1 MSVPEYWRKV
11 LSGAWDRTY
20 NPLGWN
26 AKKVAVVLIA
36 VGTIVA
42 ADVHLGLAAMI
53 TSAVGYL
60 WIAVPVAFA
69 AIILF
74 VWGFLQTTA
83 SLCADLGNTSRTTIS
98 ELEAALAQYQKPAPD
113 YEAWRHVDRLTLR
126 EAAFLWCDLSPG
138 PSMPPNVQAWFNAL
152 SSAIQ
157 RGGEKTRWCSNRS
170 APNKV
175 RATSTSCDHEQVI
188 LPDQARD
195 RGAGQATLL
204 CAGSAAGRVSQR
216 RRERHE

>member
-83 SLCADLGNTSRTTIS
+83 SLYADLGNTSRTTIS

-157 RGGEKTRWCSNRS
+157 RGE
-170 APNKV
+170 
-175 RATSTSCDHEQVI
+175 
-188 LPDQARD
+188 LPFEHQPHAFGYEPD
-195 RGAGQATLL
+195 TE
-204 CAGSAAGRVSQR
+204 S
-216 RRERHE
+216 E

>member
-83 SLCADLGNTSRTTIS
+83 SLYADLGNTSRTTIS

-157 RGGEKTRWCSNRS
+157 RGEL
-170 APNKV
+170 PFEHQP
-175 RATSTSCDHEQVI
+175 RAFGHTETERQLKKKGHTLITVVMRTALQRF
-188 LPDQARD
+188 ARANNHHPIFLRD
-195 RGAGQATLL
+195 A
-204 CAGSAAGRVSQR
+204 
-216 RRERHE
+216 

>member
-1 MSVPEYWRKV
+1 MPVPEYWRKV

-83 SLCADLGNTSRTTIS
+83 SLYADLGNTSRTTIS

-157 RGGEKTRWCSNRS
+157 RGELPFEHQPHAFSHTERQLEKKGPTLITVVMRTALQRF
-170 APNKV
+170 A
-175 RATSTSCDHEQVI
+175 RANNHHPI
-188 LPDQARD
+188 FLRD
-195 RGAGQATLL
+195 A
-204 CAGSAAGRVSQR
+204 
-216 RRERHE
+216 

>member
-83 SLCADLGNTSRTTIS
+83 SLYADLGNTSRTTIS

-138 PSMPPNVQAWFNAL
+138 PSMPPNVQAWLNAL
-152 SSAIQ
+152 SAAIQ
-157 RGGEKTRWCSNRS
+157 RGELPFEHQPHAFGHTERQLEKKGPTLITVVMRTALQRF
-170 APNKV
+170 A
-175 RATSTSCDHEQVI
+175 RANNHHPI
-188 LPDQARD
+188 FLRD
-195 RGAGQATLL
+195 A
-204 CAGSAAGRVSQR
+204 
-216 RRERHE
+216 

>member
-1 MSVPEYWRKV
+1 VPEYWRKV

-26 AKKVAVVLIA
+26 AKRVAVVLIA

-83 SLCADLGNTSRTTIS
+83 SLYADLGNTSRTTIS

-138 PSMPPNVQAWFNAL
+138 HQCHRTCRLGSMPLVQQYSAENCRL
-152 SSAIQ
+152 SISRAHSAILKLNANWK
-157 RGGEKTRWCSNRS
+157 RKALRLIR
-170 APNKV
+170 
-175 RATSTSCDHEQVI
+175 
-188 LPDQARD
+188 L
-195 RGAGQATLL
+195 
-204 CAGSAAGRVSQR
+204 
-216 RRERHE
+216 

>member
-98 ELEAALAQYQKPAPD
+98 ELEAALAQYQKPCA
-113 YEAWRHVDRLTLR
+113 RLR
-126 EAAFLWCDLSPG
+126 SVAACRSSDIAGGGIFVVRLVAGAINATERAGL
-138 PSMPPNVQAWFNAL
+138 VQ
-152 SSAIQ
+152 
-157 RGGEKTRWCSNRS
+157 C
-170 APNKV
+170 P
-175 RATSTSCDHEQVI
+175 
-188 LPDQARD
+188 
-195 RGAGQATLL
+195 
-204 CAGSAAGRVSQR
+204 
-216 RRERHE
+216 

>member
-1 MSVPEYWRKV
+1 MPVPEYWRKV

-83 SLCADLGNTSRTTIS
+83 SLYADLGNTSRTTIS

-113 YEAWRHVDRLTLR
+113 YEAWLHVDRLTLR

-157 RGGEKTRWCSNRS
+157 RGEL
-170 APNKV
+170 PFEHQP
-175 RATSTSCDHEQVI
+175 RAI
-188 LPDQARD
+188 RPY
-195 RGAGQATLL
+195 
-204 CAGSAAGRVSQR
+204 
-216 RRERHE
+216 